1 MKLMDKSFKV
11 FNTNGIK
18 NKEVTQFAPLKLKIN
33 RHMKHIN
40 IVVMDLNDMNM
51 FLEYD

>member
-1 MKLMDKSFKV
+1 MDKSFKV

-33 RHMKHIN
+33 RHMKYIN